1 MSGTESSITAAFAVS
16 SILVIIAVI
25 VLILRNVFEH
35 RQKTLR
41 KEELSNVCR
50 NEKYIQTIWKIQGI

>member
-1 MSGTESSITAAFAVS
+1 MLFRSLEIDALYMSGTESSITAAFAVS

-35 RQKTLR
+35 RQKNA
-41 KEELSNVCR
+41 KKGGV
-50 NEKYIQTIWKIQGI
+50 K

>member
-25 VLILRNVFEH
+25 VLVIRNIVEY
-35 RQKTLR
+35 RSKKKT
-41 KEELSNVCR
+41 
-50 NEKYIQTIWKIQGI
+50 GIR

>member
-1 MSGTESSITAAFAVS
+1 MEIDALYMSGTESSITAAFAVS

-35 RQKTLR
+35 RQKNA
-41 KEELSNVCR
+41 KKGGV
-50 NEKYIQTIWKIQGI
+50 K